1 MRSLLTPAQPTPHEH
16 NMKHVNGHVI
26 VNVILDHEN
35 DMLGEPWVETR
46 GLSEMGYAAAP
57 LVDLLEEDLSQF
69 IGRAGGKTRGD
80 DDKMEQALK
89 RVVRQI
95 CQAEIGKSPE
105 VTVLVS
111 RLM

>member
-46 GLSEMGYAAAP
+46 GLSEMGHAAAP